1 MLFGGVIAFNA
12 ISPLTGRFLILAR
25 APLLGFTYSTS
36 RSSPAARRCWRDCD
50 LDPEAARA
58 GSIGA
63 IDLL

>member
-36 RSSPAARRCWRDCD
+36 RSAPAVPRCWRDCF
-50 LDPEAARA
+50 PIP
-58 GSIGA
+58 GS
-63 IDLL
+63 